1 MLVFLTWI
9 CLLETSPAGWSLV
22 IVDVRFHCGRSLGNT
37 LLDCIQ
43 MLFGQK
49 DDLTILQHSA
59 TLLSYQ
65 DSVCVFFDIFDMY
78 TYILYTYIYTHMM
91 QCPCVP
97 LLTSRPNPPPID
109 SSTSR

>member
-49 DDLTILQHSA
+49 ADLTILQHSA

-65 DSVCVFFDIFDMY
+65 DSVCVF
-78 TYILYTYIYTHMM
+78 
-91 QCPCVP
+91 
-97 LLTSRPNPPPID
+97 
-109 SSTSR
+109 